1 MKKQSHQEVGP
12 EKYFRTEEYNNK
24 NRNLMDGLKSRM
36 VRNRGKNRELKYVTV
51 EITQSEKQRE
61 KQSKKY

>member
-1 MKKQSHQEVGP
+1 
-12 EKYFRTEEYNNK
+12 
-24 NRNLMDGLKSRM
+24 MDGLKSRM

-61 KQSKKY
+61 K